1 MSAFVTGAGGFV
13 GSALVRELAA
23 RGLPVRAGVHRH
35 PGGIEDLDVEK
46 VSIDVE
52 DPASLRVAF
61 EGADT
66 VYHAAAIVSVLGS
79 MGGLVE
85 RVNIE
90 GVKNVIDA
98 CCHCGVRRLVH
109 VASVHAF
116 DPEPEG
122 FPIDETRSPAM
133 DPFRHTSYAVSK
145 ASGMVEALSAL
156 DRGLEVVV
164 CAPAGILG
172 PGDHVPSP
180 IGKSLL
186 DAYHG
191 KLPALPPGGYNF
203 VDIRDVVA
211 GLISAA
217 ERGRSGET
225 YLLSGEAIDV
235 ADIMR
240 LVGEITGRRV
250 PKLVLPGW
258 LVRMAAPFGDLYAK
272 TTGNS
277 PAFTREAV
285 RVLRENRDF
294 DHSKA
299 ARELGHAPRS
309 MHDAIEGAFEW
320 YDAHG
325 YLKTPLN
332 RETPA

>member
-1 MSAFVTGAGGFV
+1 MTVFVTGAGGFV
-13 GSALVRELAA
+13 GAALVRELLE
-23 RGLPVRAGVHRH
+23 RGHDVRAGVHQNPRA
-35 PGGIEDLDVEK
+35 LDGLEVEQRF
-46 VSIDVE
+46 IDVE
-52 DPASLRVAF
+52 DPASLIAAF
-61 EGADT
+61 EGIDT

-90 GVKNVIDA
+90 GVKHVVDA
-98 CCHCGVRRLVH
+98 CCQCGVRRLVH

-122 FPIDETRSPAM
+122 FPIDENRSLAM
-133 DPFRHTSYAVSK
+133 DPFRHTAYAVSK
-145 ASGMVEALSAL
+145 ASGMTEALAGV

-172 PGDHVPSP
+172 PGDHIPSP
-180 IGKSLL
+180 IGQSLL

-203 VDIRDVVA
+203 VDIRDVVS

-225 YLLSGEAIDV
+225 YLLSGEPIDV
-235 ADIMR
+235 AEIIG

-250 PKLVLPGW
+250 PKLILPGW

-277 PAFTREAV
+277 PAFTREAI
-285 RVLRENRDF
+285 RVLTENRDF
-294 DHSKA
+294 DHGKA
-299 ARELGHAPRS
+299 ARELGHDPGSVR
-309 MHDAIEGAFEW
+309 DAIAGAFQW

-325 YLKTPLN
+325 YLKTPLDP
-332 RETPA
+332 TP

>member
-1 MSAFVTGAGGFV
+1 
-13 GSALVRELAA
+13 
-23 RGLPVRAGVHRH
+23 VH
-35 PGGIEDLDVEK
+35 I
-46 VSIDVE
+46 
-52 DPASLRVAF
+52 
-61 EGADT
+61 
-66 VYHAAAIVSVLGS
+66 
-79 MGGLVE
+79 
-85 RVNIE
+85 
-90 GVKNVIDA
+90 
-98 CCHCGVRRLVH
+98 
-109 VASVHAF
+109 ASVHAF

-122 FPIDETRSPAM
+122 FPIDENRALAM
-133 DPFRHTSYAVSK
+133 DPFRHTAYAVSK
-145 ASGMVEALSAL
+145 ASGMTEALSAV

-172 PGDHVPSP
+172 PGDHAPSP
-180 IGKSLL
+180 IGQSLL

-225 YLLSGEAIDV
+225 YLLSGEPIDV
-235 ADIMR
+235 ADIIR

-250 PKLVLPGW
+250 PKLILPGW

-285 RVLRENRDF
+285 RVLTENRDF

-299 ARELGHAPRS
+299 ARELGHAPRP
-309 MHDAIEGAFEW
+309 MRDAIAGAFEW
-320 YDAHG
+320 YEEHG
-325 YLKTPLN
+325 YLK
-332 RETPA
+332 